1 VQSLLDL
8 ARHSACRDA
17 ARLIEDG
24 NISAALSALEALAAG
39 AFHWRGAV
47 TNGYQQGF
55 FVNALRGYCLEK
67 TGDIVKAYRAYQTS
81 RAYFDDQAAAV
92 QCPEPRL
99 EVFLGLGRTCLVAG
113 RYTDA
118 FNWLDLV
125 RLEASAEP
133 RLAATADRALI
144 RRAIE
149 IGDYHD
155 AITNYVDLRF
165 LLTESEES
173 PHGGGSH
180 IAQPEKS
187 TSTFVRRERI
197 YTPEEY
203 RELAQLYFWTH
214 QDRPGFK
221 TILDGITLLGINN
234 DLIMTDPLFVC
245 FQANVMRANDAEFQ
259 RFYDLVGYAIA
270 QARMLKGDEEFI
282 AILCGTRLVMRKTF
296 DWIEDHDDLQAVVAR
311 CEEIKRELLLGLRPG
326 RARAAHDARDR
337 RVARAVPGPA
347 PLDDAAQRSRDSS
360 SYFEDQLMRAD
371 CLLKNGLHAGAYTCC
386 SNLVAQASPGTNCA
400 GVNPQALAYDGTS
413 MQQAARLGMLLAS
426 HARGAGER
434 GVTNAVLER
443 IPLESGCIRADAAV
457 LTLACDDRHITSA
470 HIQPAL
476 AALPAAHPAA
486 LRFLAW
492 RIDKSIQQGNADQA
506 LADLAEYEVR
516 RGTLSVAHYAAWA
529 RLLTARDQAAAA
541 FAVLLRGLT
550 RCALDA
556 GNEFAQCCILA
567 DLCAS
572 TWAWADD
579 AQLANYLRT
588 CRMLCGADLFNTYM
602 QPVRVMQLV
611 RVVLPTEQRLRDI
624 WAMQDWPAAHA
635 LLATQMRSSTQAEHD
650 YRRAIVYA
658 ALGNTNA
665 ALNAVSNALLT
676 RRQFCAALDTNVMV
690 TPGRYALL
698 HQQLAPQV
706 ITAAEP
712 ERQ

>member
-1 VQSLLDL
+1 
-8 ARHSACRDA
+8 
-17 ARLIEDG
+17 
-24 NISAALSALEALAAG
+24 
-39 AFHWRGAV
+39 
-47 TNGYQQGF
+47 Y
-55 FVNALRGYCLEK
+55 
-67 TGDIVKAYRAYQTS
+67 
-81 RAYFDDQAAAV
+81 
-92 QCPEPRL
+92 
-99 EVFLGLGRTCLVAG
+99 
-113 RYTDA
+113 
-118 FNWLDLV
+118 
-125 RLEASAEP
+125 
-133 RLAATADRALI
+133 
-144 RRAIE
+144 
-149 IGDYHD
+149 D
-155 AITNYVDLRF
+155 AITNYVDLQA
-165 LLTESEES
+165 LILESGSDLRAGSVPPSARIANAVVDEES
-173 PHGGGSH
+173 GHGSPSH
-180 IAQPEKS
+180 TKNPTSNIQHRTSNVEVAASSRPAADGESDEQ
-187 TSTFVRRERI
+187 STFVHRERI
-197 YTPEEY
+197 YTPNEY
-203 RELAQLYFWTH
+203 TELAQLYFWTH
-214 QDRPGFK
+214 QDRLGFK

-234 DLIMTDPLFVC
+234 DLIMTDPLVVC

-259 RFYDLVGYAIA
+259 RFYDLMGYAIA

-326 RARAAHDARDR
+326 RSRAAHDARDR
-337 RVARAVPGPA
+337 RAAGAVPGPI
-347 PLDDAAQRSRDSS
+347 PVDDAAQRSCDSS
-360 SYFEDQLMRAD
+360 SYLEDQLMRAD
-371 CLLKNGLHAGAYTCC
+371 GFLKNGLHAGAYTCY
-386 SNLVAQASPGTNCA
+386 SNLVAQASPGTNRA
-400 GVNPQALAYDGTS
+400 AVNPQILAYDGTS

-426 HARGAGER
+426 YARDAGER
-434 GVTNAVLER
+434 GATNAALER

-457 LTLACDDRHITSA
+457 LTLACGDRQIARA

-476 AALPAAHPAA
+476 AALPVAHPAA

-506 LADLAEYEVR
+506 LADLAEYEVC

-529 RLLTARDQAAAA
+529 RLLIARDELALA

-611 RVVLPTEQRLRDI
+611 RVVLPSEQRLRDI

-676 RRQFCAALDTNVMV
+676 QRQFCAAMGTNVMV